1 MAAAGT
7 AASTAASGALLYA
20 TGATSGEDTL
30 GAEGPAKAEAVVW
43 CRFER
48 IAGRASLCLCRPR
61 AVELWD
67 VERPSELR
75 RTALIP
81 QQGVSVG
88 IGCIVALNHRASSLY
103 QTQ

>member
-20 TGATSGEDTL
+20 TGATSGEDTP
-30 GAEGPAKAEAVVW
+30 GAEGPAEAEAVAW

-48 IAGRASLCLCRPR
+48 IAGRASLSLCRPHS
-61 AVELWD
+61 VELWD

-75 RTALIP
+75 RTALIQ
-81 QQGVSVG
+81 QQGVSLGLCCV
-88 IGCIVALNHRASSLY
+88 VVLNHRASTLH